1 METYACSMC
10 GHIYDPA
17 KGEPKSFSKILC
29 DSGKGPCTADA
40 VGEVA
45 PYVKPGTPFSALP
58 PSWVCPVCGNLKSY
72 FRVQREERLKSIR
85 TIQ

>member
-29 DSGKGPCTADA
+29 DSGKGPCDTVA
-40 VGEVA
+40 VEIT
-45 PYVKPGTPFSALP
+45 PYVKPGTAFSGLP
-58 PSWVCPVCGNLKSY
+58 ATWICPVCGNLKSY
-72 FRVQREERLKSIR
+72 YRKLQPERLNSIR
-85 TIQ
+85 TIA